1 MTGNGL
7 AQLMAHNKF
16 TIHDVGR
23 QYLVEPDVV
32 IDWLA
37 TRDKDLP
44 NVLSA
49 SLKLFLEDIP
59 S

>member
-1 MTGNGL
+1 
-7 AQLMAHNKF
+7 MAHNKF